1 MAIFSAS
8 SGLPTF
14 SALRALLSP
23 IQFKVSCLLRSHILS
38 RHLHC
43 SGNIISKGYFYR
55 TRSVAIF
62 FLWVSFQSH
71 TKMVGH
77 FLFTPYLDYTLN
89 GIVMIKYRQVFNN
102 RTKTYMTTIYIN
114 ISTWRIVT
122 MCIHANAQTVGSYF
136 QF

>member
-43 SGNIISKGYFYR
+43 SGNIICKGYFYQ
-55 TRSVAIF
+55 TRSVAIV
-62 FLWVSFQSH
+62 FLWVFFQSH
-71 TKMVGH
+71 TKMVGNL
-77 FLFTPYLDYTLN
+77 LFKPYLDYALN
-89 GIVMIKYRQVFNN
+89 GIAMVKYPQVFNN
-102 RTKTYMTTIYIN
+102 RTKTYMSTIYLLGELF
-114 ISTWRIVT
+114 T
-122 MCIHANAQTVGSYF
+122 MWVHANAQTVGSYF